1 MDVGSVITTVLG
13 LAQAALAAWG
23 KGDEGAAEVE
33 LEKIRTALEVRLKAL
48 DESADALEAEFNAR
62 LKGGA

>member
-1 MDVGSVITTVLG
+1 MDVGSIITTVLG
-13 LAQAALAAWG
+13 LAQAALTAWG

-48 DESADALEAEFNAR
+48 DESADALEAEFNAK
-62 LKGGA
+62 LNGGA